1 MFPTPARLLVLAAL
15 TLLPSSAAPAPD
27 CNLRVAATV
36 TITPGIY
43 RVRLSLPASCPRAAQ
58 VRLESYVGG
67 TYPRTGW
74 ATLRPGDTWERLG
87 VPWYW
92 RTARLQP
99 DHTITRAALPG
110 ARRP

>member
-1 MFPTPARLLVLAAL
+1 MIHTPARLLALVALA
-15 TLLPSSAAPAPD
+15 LLPGAAAPAPD
-27 CNLRVAATV
+27 CNVRVTATQ

-43 RVRLSLPASCPRAAQ
+43 RVRIFLPASCPRPAQ

-67 TYPRTGW
+67 HYPRVGW
-74 ATLRPGDTWERLG
+74 ATLLPGRTWERVG

-92 RTARLQP
+92 RTARLHP